1 MKIKFTKEQIENMI
15 KLKESG
21 SSNQA
26 IANHYGC
33 SEATIRRTIKN
44 FCLQPI
50 TKAKKELNAEQITKI
65 KNAEKD
71 ENKVENEVKTYE
83 PIEKECKRCGKKFV
97 IPPYEQKLN
106 DEKGYDLPLRCPECR
121 ELMRKKI
128 EITCVDCNNV
138 FTITEGKKEAME
150 SRGLVLPKRCP
161 ICLKFKKEA
170 NAKQAEKNAWK
181 SPSLD
186 FDPDKD

>member
-1 MKIKFTKEQIENMI
+1 MKINFTKEQIENMI

-21 SSNQA
+21 SSNQT

-33 SEATIRRTIKN
+33 SESTIRRIIKN

-50 TKAKKELNAEQITKI
+50 PKAKKELNAVQITK
-65 KNAEKD
+65 NAKD

-83 PIEKECKRCGKKFV
+83 PIEKVCKRCGKAFV

-106 DEKGYDLPLRCPECR
+106 DEKGFDLPLRCPECR
-121 ELMRKKI
+121 EEMRKKI

-138 FTITEGKKEAME
+138 FTITQGKKEAME
-150 SRGLVLPKRCP
+150 AKGLIIPKRCP
-161 ICLKFKKEA
+161 VCIKFKKEA
-170 NAKQAEKNAWK
+170 NAKQIEKNAWK

-186 FDPDKD
+186 FNEDD

>member
-15 KLKESG
+15 ELKKSG
-21 SSNQA
+21 SSNQT

-44 FCLQPI
+44 NSI
-50 TKAKKELNAEQITKI
+50 GKITKI
-65 KNAEKD
+65 ENEKE
-71 ENKVENEVKTYE
+71 ENKVDNVFSVPVLCYE
-83 PIEKECKRCGKKFV
+83 PIDKDWKRCGKMFV

-106 DEKGYDLPLRCPECR
+106 DVKGYDLPLRCPECR

-128 EITCVDCNNV
+128 EITCVDCNKV

-150 SRGLVLPKRCP
+150 SRGLVLPKRYP
-161 ICLKFKKEA
+161 TCLKFKKEA

-186 FDPDKD
+186 FNEDE

>member
-15 KLKESG
+15 ELKKSG
-21 SSNQA
+21 SSNQT

-44 FCLQPI
+44 NFI
-50 TKAKKELNAEQITKI
+50 GQITKI
-65 KNAEKD
+65 KNAKE
-71 ENKVENEVKTYE
+71 ENKVENVIKTYE

-128 EITCVDCNNV
+128 EITCVDCNKI

-161 ICLKFKKEA
+161 TCLKFKKEA

-186 FDPDKD
+186 FNEDE

>member
-1 MKIKFTKEQIENMI
+1 MKIKFTEEQIENMI
-15 KLKESG
+15 ESKKLG
-21 SSNQA
+21 ASNQA

-44 FCLQPI
+44 NSI
-50 TKAKKELNAEQITKI
+50 GQITKI
-65 KNAEKD
+65 ENEKD
-71 ENKVENEVKTYE
+71 ENKVVNEVKTYE
-83 PIEKECKRCGKKFV
+83 PIEKICKRCGKKFV

-128 EITCVDCNNV
+128 EITCVDCNKI

-161 ICLKFKKEA
+161 TCLKFKKEA
-170 NAKQAEKNAWK
+170 NAKQLEKNAWK

-186 FDPDKD
+186 FNEDE

>member
-15 KLKESG
+15 ELKKSG
-21 SSNQA
+21 SSNQT

-44 FCLQPI
+44 NSI
-50 TKAKKELNAEQITKI
+50 GQITKI
-65 KNAEKD
+65 KNAKE
-71 ENKVENEVKTYE
+71 ENKVENAIKTYE

-128 EITCVDCNNV
+128 EITCVDCNKI

-161 ICLKFKKEA
+161 TCLKFKKEA

-186 FDPDKD
+186 FNEDE

>member
-15 KLKESG
+15 ELKKSG
-21 SSNQA
+21 SSNQT

-44 FCLQPI
+44 NSI
-50 TKAKKELNAEQITKI
+50 GQITKI
-65 KNAEKD
+65 ENAKD
-71 ENKVENEVKTYE
+71 ENKVVNEVKTYE
-83 PIEKECKRCGKKFV
+83 PIEKVCKRCGKKFV

-128 EITCVDCNNV
+128 AITCVDCNKV
-138 FTITEGKKEAME
+138 FTITKGKKEAME
-150 SRGLVLPKRCP
+150 SRGLVLPKRCLT
-161 ICLKFKKEA
+161 CLKFKKEA

-186 FDPDKD
+186 FNEDE

>member
-15 KLKESG
+15 ACKKLG
-21 SSNQA
+21 ASNQA
-26 IANHYGC
+26 IANKYGC

-44 FCLQPI
+44 NSI
-50 TKAKKELNAEQITKI
+50 GQITKI
-65 KNAEKD
+65 ENEKE
-71 ENKVENEVKTYE
+71 ENKVENAFSEPVKTYE

-106 DEKGYDLPLRCPECR
+106 DVKGYDLPLRCPECR

-128 EITCVDCNNV
+128 EITCVDCNKV

-161 ICLKFKKEA
+161 TCLKFKKEA
-170 NAKQAEKNAWK
+170 NAKQIEKNVWK

-186 FDPDKD
+186 FNEDE